1 MIPKQTIVSLTLS
14 KKNHGKM
21 LPLRIKN
28 GMLVN
33 LSFQKVNF
41 FLEWP
46 HYTKCGRAVY
56 SLTFSFS

>member
-1 MIPKQTIVSLTLS
+1 MIPKPTEQKSY
-14 KKNHGKM
+14 GKM
-21 LPLRIKN
+21 LPLSIKN
-28 GMLVN
+28 DMLDN